1 MDQKYGLLMVLQQ
14 CQVWFGAFGLSINLL
29 FIVLENIVKKTTLRL
44 YRLYC
49 SAAGGDW
56 VKVNG

>member
-1 MDQKYGLLMVLQQ
+1 MVLQQ